1 MAAAL
6 WAAALAPWGPSTFP
20 FVVLAVKAED
30 DAYIPLTLPASLA
43 RLHLYYVQQQ
53 RRLVPCIVL
62 VFMIGS
68 GQVEVCK
75 GVSCR

>member
-20 FVVLAVKAED
+20 SVVMAVKEEED
-30 DAYIPLTLPASLA
+30 SFIPLTLPASLA
-43 RLHLYYVQQQ
+43 RLHLCFVQQQ

-68 GQVEVCK
+68 GQLEVCK